1 MNAGPTR
8 RDFVRVGLGAALGSA
23 TALHAQGKTWSVGV
37 IGDTD
42 QGGYGHGL
50 DRVWLGLPETRI
62 TGVSDPSGKGRDEA
76 VNRLKLSKDQ
86 SFADYREML
95 EKTKPEIVAVCPRH
109 IGQHADMI
117 LAAIE
122 SGARGLYV
130 EKPFCRD
137 LVEADRIVEACRDSG
152 AKLAIAHRNRYHP
165 VLPVIQKLVDEGAIG
180 RWLEIRARGKE
191 DARGGSLDLWVLGSH
206 LLDLTRYFTGKPL
219 DCSAVV
225 LKDGRS
231 LVASDIAEG
240 AEGIGPLGGNE
251 IHARFSSER
260 GVPVFFDSIA
270 NAGTREAGFGLQLIG
285 TEGIIDL
292 RIDAEPLAHYCK
304 GSPFRP
310 AIGKREWVPLTSGGI
325 GQPEPR
331 ADIRAGVGGHEYPA
345 RDLLAAITENREPL
359 CSAED
364 GRSIVEMILAVFASH
379 RRDGVA
385 VSLPLAERKSPLA
398 DWG

>member
-1 MNAGPTR
+1 MIHEHSR
-8 RDFVRVGLGAALGSA
+8 RDFVRVGLGAALASSA
-23 TALHAQGKTWSVGV
+23 LQGQEPASTIGI

-42 QGGYGHGL
+42 AGGYGHGL
-50 DRVWLGLPETRI
+50 DRVWSGLAETKIIAVADPSEKGRGEAVKRLGLTAE
-62 TGVSDPSGKGRDEA
+62 
-76 VNRLKLSKDQ
+76 Q
-86 SFADYREML
+86 SFADYRDML
-95 EKTKPEIVAVCPRH
+95 AKTKPRIVAVCPRH

-122 SGARGLYV
+122 AGARGIYV

-206 LLDLTRYFTGKPL
+206 LLNLTHYFTGRAL

-225 LKDGRS
+225 LKDGRA
-231 LVASDIAEG
+231 LAASDVTEG

-251 IHARFSSER
+251 VHARYNTER
-260 GVPVFFDSIA
+260 GIPVFFDSVA

-292 RIDAEPLAHYCK
+292 RIDVEPLAHYCQ

-310 AIGKREWVPLTSGGI
+310 AVAERKWVPLTSGGI
-325 GQPEPR
+325 GQPEPK
-331 ADIRAGVGGHEYPA
+331 ADVREGVGGHQYAA
-345 RDLLAAITENREPL
+345 RDLLEAIAADREPL
-359 CSAED
+359 CSAAD
-364 GRSIVEMILAVFASH
+364 GRAIIEMILAVFSSH